1 MVANWSL
8 CGRSRFRE
16 GVPQGALGGA
26 KLPRGAKWPGV
37 MRAIKGNIGAER
49 AEKWNSFEKIAVKQK
64 DGVRT
69 FLKPLNAEA
78 VGFSRR
84 RGAEEKKMLGVPPCG
99 EGSHLLREPVHLT
112 ASDSYNPE
120 DEFPCN

>member
-1 MVANWSL
+1 MVANLSL

-16 GVPQGALGGA
+16 GVPQTRWAA
-26 KLPRGAKWPGV
+26 KRPGV

-49 AEKWNSFEKIAVKQK
+49 AEKWNSFAKIALKPK

-69 FLKPLNAEA
+69 SLNSLNAEA

-84 RGAEEKKMLGVPPCG
+84 RGAEEKKMLVVPDCG
-99 EGSHLLREPVHLT
+99 EDLT
-112 ASDSYNPE
+112 FCANR
-120 DEFPCN
+120 FT

>member
-1 MVANWSL
+1 LVAV
-8 CGRSRFRE
+8 RS
-16 GVPQGALGGA
+16 VTVQAKALPGAF
-26 KLPRGAKWPGV
+26 RGAKRPGV

-64 DGVRT
+64 VSARNS
-69 FLKPLNAEA
+69 LNPLNAKAVDFFVAEA
-78 VGFSRR
+78 RSKRR
-84 RGAEEKKMLGVPPCG
+84 CYEFRACG

-112 ASDSYNPE
+112 ASDSYNAE

>member
-26 KLPRGAKWPGV
+26 KRPGV

-64 DGVRT
+64 DGARIS
-69 FLKPLNAEA
+69 LDPLNAEA
-78 VGFSRR
+78 VDFSRR
-84 RGAEEKKMLGVPPCG
+84 RGAEDKKMLGVPPCG

>member
-26 KLPRGAKWPGV
+26 KCTPGGAKRPGV

-49 AEKWNSFEKIAVKQK
+49 AEKWNSFEKIAVKTK
-64 DGVRT
+64 DGARIS
-69 FLKPLNAEA
+69 LNPLNAKT
-78 VGFSRR
+78 VGFYRR
-84 RGAEEKKMLGVPPCG
+84 RGAEEKKMLVVPPCG

-120 DEFPCN
+120 EE